1 MAKLII
7 FNFDGTSNEA
17 EDAEQVIDK
26 LGAIE
31 DENITNILKF
41 HLLCGGN
48 LKKTRPRKTSRQI
61 SLYYSGV
68 GTYGN
73 FFQRLYNSGLSKEKF
88 DVAKILRQALTDFEH
103 YYKPGDRILL
113 TGFSRGAALARR
125 FASLINDKV
134 RGDDII
140 EAVFDTVA
148 SIGLPN
154 MKKSER
160 PKSEVVFEHGH
171 TLPVN
176 VKQALHCLSLDD
188 KRKAFQPTLM
198 NTEKKIHEL
207 WFAGAHSDIGGGYYY
222 DGLADITFRYMLNW
236 MDELDWQIN
245 ILSPGD
251 IAYDNLLDKNAGF
264 KISNDDVSIDPDV
277 FGKSHEQ
284 ERTPLIHRLTLTDR
298 ACVVIEND
306 ELTNLPP
313 LVHHT
318 VSQRIAGDRN
328 YTPQSLK
335 GVLHEIIYDD
345 GSTRHFKGMLAHKEN
360 VLNRLNILVPGE
372 EVAVAA
378 FAHHLYNHTG
388 LYLEKNAE
396 YMITVKK
403 IKSSTN
409 KLVEQKWRDA
419 SIECGANGWNRAGV
433 KLGIQEIAIAGMELF
448 RRVPKA
454 NWFCLCGSIS
464 NNDDTAFKIGKK
476 KKIKASHTG
485 ELCLFANDLDRF
497 YGNNFGKL
505 IAHVKRMS

>member
-1 MAKLII
+1 MEKLII

-17 EDAEQVIDK
+17 EDADQEISKTGSV
-26 LGAIE
+26 E

-41 HLLCGGN
+41 HLLCGGD
-48 LKKTRPRKTSRQI
+48 LKKQRPDKSNSQI

-88 DVAKILRQALTDFEH
+88 DVAKILRTALNDFSE
-103 YYKPGDRILL
+103 YYQPGDRVLV

-134 RGDDII
+134 SGKDII

-154 MKKSER
+154 MKRSER

-171 TLPVN
+171 TLPSN

-207 WFAGAHSDIGGGYYY
+207 WFAGAHSDVGGGYYY
-222 DGLADITFRYMLNW
+222 DGLADISLRYMLNW
-236 MDELDWQIN
+236 IEDLDWQVNVIPPSEVN
-245 ILSPGD
+245 
-251 IAYDNLLDKNAGF
+251 YKNLLDSDVSYA
-264 KISNDDVSIDPDV
+264 ISQDDVAIDPNV
-277 FGKSHEQ
+277 FGKNHQQS
-284 ERTPLIHRLTLTDR
+284 RTPLIDWATLTDR

-306 ELTNLPP
+306 ELTNSQP
-313 LVHHT
+313 LVHHS
-318 VSQRIAGDRN
+318 VAERIAGDRN
-328 YTPQSLK
+328 YMPQSLR
-335 GVLHEIIYDD
+335 GVSHRIFYDD
-345 GSTRHFKGMLAHKEN
+345 GTIGYFNGIVAHKER
-360 VLNRLNILVPGE
+360 VLNRLNALTSNPEAITV
-372 EVAVAA
+372 A

-388 LYLEKNAE
+388 IYFEKNNE
-396 YMITVKK
+396 YEISVKK
-403 IKSSTN
+403 VNNIDQAWK
-409 KLVEQKWRDA
+409 DA
-419 SIECGANGWNRAGV
+419 SIECDADGWDRDDV
-433 KLGIQEIAIAGMELF
+433 KLGIKEIAIAGTEPF

-454 NWFCLCGSIS
+454 DWFCLCGSIG
-464 NNDDTAFKIGKK
+464 NTDDTAFKIGKK
-476 KKIKASHTG
+476 KKVKAAHTG
-485 ELCLFANDLDRF
+485 ELCLFANDLNRF

-505 IAHVKRMS
+505 SVTVKRLT